1 MFARGYC
8 LRNRRSKNRQPISS
22 CNLHAAAGLCRQT
35 FNPILFDIIIT
46 IMTSMKDQARNEVV
60 IAEDDDST
68 KSDEEELGSMN
79 TISQCTESLGE

>member
-1 MFARGYC
+1 
-8 LRNRRSKNRQPISS
+8 
-22 CNLHAAAGLCRQT
+22 
-35 FNPILFDIIIT
+35 
-46 IMTSMKDQARNEVV
+46 MTSMKDQARNEVV